1 LREKGSEVVVDAH
14 LFFSKQHG
22 KAGVLVRVRYEST
35 SIISSELHAGTF
47 AVGGMLDDRKG
58 RTVLTTEPCTQK
70 IESFQLG
77 TNNVTVEGM
86 RRAFYF
92 TGKGMTNEGC
102 WKHEAGSVLL
112 IWPTESVVRR
122 WPIANF
128 KLAKQPP
135 WDDAP

>member
-1 LREKGSEVVVDAH
+1 MKLAAMFVIIV
-14 LFFSKQHG
+14 
-22 KAGVLVRVRYEST
+22 

-47 AVGGMLDDRKG
+47 AVGGVLDDRKG

-92 TGKGMTNEGC
+92 TSKGMTNEGC

-128 KLAKQPP
+128 KLAKRTSSS

>member
-1 LREKGSEVVVDAH
+1 MKRSAILVI
-14 LFFSKQHG
+14 LF
-22 KAGVLVRVRYEST
+22 LT
-35 SIISSELHAGTF
+35 ISSDLYAGTF
-47 AVGGMLDDRKG
+47 AIGGMLDDRKG
-58 RTVLTTEPCTQK
+58 RTVLTTDPCTQK

-77 TNNVTVEGM
+77 TNNVTAEGM

-92 TGKGMTNEGC
+92 TGKGMTSEGC

-128 KLAKQPP
+128 KLAKRTSLS